1 MEKIIQ
7 KSTRVLAATFITAGT
22 LFQPA
27 FAFADSVN
35 ANPNSNGYSL
45 SIPKNA
51 SKVFINN
58 KNHVNYQVDNAVNL
72 TSDTGQIYTAP
83 ETVDSQVTGDVNG
96 VTSGISTVSVDLSQA
111 QEQTTSN
118 NNLLSAA
125 AKNVS
130 DFLFGTPVSAS
141 TSYNQTYNSKWDS
154 TSGVKIYETVY
165 WSAATKVG
173 TTTTYDILYKVSG
186 GYTKSDSTINVKSS
200 SVFVAQNRNTTYQQK
215 TWSEGTSSSW
225 SISTG
230 FTATEV
236 QGSVTSGATYTV
248 NLNRGSSNWS
258 VALGENAFTSSL
270 GATPADF

>member
-72 TSDTGQIYTAP
+72 TSDTGQVYTAP

-118 NNLLSAA
+118 NNLLSVA

-141 TSYNQTYNSKWDS
+141 TTDLTSETPAWDS
-154 TSGVKIYETVY
+154 TLGVKVDIKIY
-165 WSAATKVG
+165 WSSTPD
-173 TTTTYDILYKVSG
+173 TRSSLPYLNLYKVTGS
-186 GYTKSDSTINVKSS
+186 YTRADTSISVKSS
-200 SVFVAQNRNTTYQQK
+200 TVTAYMSQLISPQQK
-215 TWSEGTSSSW
+215 TWSEGTASSW
-225 SISTG
+225 TISTG
-230 FTATEV
+230 FKTA
-236 QGSVTSGATYTV
+236 QPLPYTSDSAHYTV
-248 NLNRGSSNWS
+248 NLSRGSSNWS
-258 VALGENAFTSSL
+258 VTVGDTVSS
-270 GATPADF
+270 GPIDTP